1 MKDVDRDNRAR
12 IYIYI
17 ICNHTQ
23 VFNFVNIFL
32 LMSTTKVPFGSVL
45 NLLLYRYDPMK
56 FTQKLPQ
63 LLTHWEGE
71 TVSKELHRFPQHTAR
86 STRMCVPLLFFVLTI
101 EDNITKYL
109 WVFDSRVQKSHYEF
123 SQLHALPLF
132 IINHIVIL
140 LSNRLHLLGCCSTSH
155 S

>member
-12 IYIYI
+12 IYN
-17 ICNHTQ
+17 ICNHAQ
-23 VFNFVNIFL
+23 VINFVNIFL

-45 NLLLYRYDPMK
+45 IPLLYRYDPMK

-71 TVSKELHRFPQHTAR
+71 TQQRTAQISTHTES

-132 IINHIVIL
+132 IINYIVIL